1 MGGVTTG
8 CEGEVMNVTPEQ
20 YAKDIDL
27 LNRRGRVL
35 DVLLTGREVSVGEL
49 AMELEMD
56 PTKVRFALADLLE
69 DGLVAVDFSRDVE
82 VWWLR

>member
-1 MGGVTTG
+1 
-8 CEGEVMNVTPEQ
+8 MNVTPEQ

-56 PTKVRFALADLLE
+56 PTKVRMALADLLE
-69 DGLVAVDFSRDVE
+69 DGLVAVDFSRDIE

>member
-1 MGGVTTG
+1 
-8 CEGEVMNVTPEQ
+8 MNVTPEQ
-20 YAKDIDL
+20 YARDIDL

-35 DVLLTGREVSVGEL
+35 DVLITGREVSVGEL

-56 PTKVRFALADLLE
+56 PVRVRMALADLLE

>member
-1 MGGVTTG
+1 
-8 CEGEVMNVTPEQ
+8 MNVTPEQ

-56 PTKVRFALADLLE
+56 PVKVRMALADLLE

>member
-1 MGGVTTG
+1 
-8 CEGEVMNVTPEQ
+8 MNVTPEKF
-20 YAKDIDL
+20 AKDIDL

-56 PTKVRFALADLLE
+56 PVKVRMALADLLE
-69 DGLVAVDFSRDVE
+69 DGLVAVDFTLDRE

>member
-1 MGGVTTG
+1 
-8 CEGEVMNVTPEQ
+8 MNVTPEQ

-56 PTKVRFALADLLE
+56 PVKVRMALADLLE
-69 DGLVAVDFSRDVE
+69 DGLVAVDFTLDRE

>member
-1 MGGVTTG
+1 
-8 CEGEVMNVTPEQ
+8 MNVTPEQ

-56 PTKVRFALADLLE
+56 PTKVRMALADLLE
-69 DGLVAVDFSRDVE
+69 DGLVAVDFTLDRE

>member
-1 MGGVTTG
+1 
-8 CEGEVMNVTPEQ
+8 MNVTPEQ

-35 DVLLTGREVSVGEL
+35 DVLLTGREVSAAEL

-56 PTKVRFALADLLE
+56 PTKVRMALADLLE

>member
-1 MGGVTTG
+1 
-8 CEGEVMNVTPEQ
+8 MNVTPEQ

-56 PTKVRFALADLLE
+56 PVRVRMALADLLE

>member
-1 MGGVTTG
+1 
-8 CEGEVMNVTPEQ
+8 MNVTPEQ

-35 DVLLTGREVSVGEL
+35 DVLLSGREVSVGEL

>member
-1 MGGVTTG
+1 M
-8 CEGEVMNVTPEQ
+8 TPEKF
-20 YAKDIDL
+20 AKDIDL

-56 PTKVRFALADLLE
+56 PVKVRMALADLLE
-69 DGLVAVDFSRDVE
+69 DGLVAVDFTLDRE

>member
-1 MGGVTTG
+1 
-8 CEGEVMNVTPEQ
+8 MNVTPEQ

-35 DVLLTGREVSVGEL
+35 DVLLSGREVSVGEL

-69 DGLVAVDFSRDVE
+69 DGLVAVDFTLDRE

>member
-1 MGGVTTG
+1 
-8 CEGEVMNVTPEQ
+8 MNVTPEQ

-69 DGLVAVDFSRDVE
+69 DGLVAVDFTLDRE